1 MSILNVPDRVRNIGN
16 SAFYTNKLTGL
27 TLPDFLKTIG
37 YEAFMDNELTVVE
50 VDINTNVA
58 NNAFD
63 SNVDVKRVEEVFN

>member
-1 MSILNVPDRVRNIGN
+1 VTHIYYN
-16 SAFYTNKLTGL
+16 LT
-27 TLPDFLKTIG
+27 
-37 YEAFMDNELTVVE
+37 E